1 MPAESTKT
9 MKRTFSVLNL
19 MFAAVST
26 ALVCIA
32 TMFFSVYVPATR
44 GFFNV
49 GESMVFLSALL
60 FGPFVGAFAG
70 GMGSMLADLLLNY
83 PHYAPATLVI
93 KASEGFIVGYLSRR
107 NPRFNRANWRI
118 LTSFL
123 GLVAGILLASIGSV
137 YYGGEVELTI
147 GQTVIPLHIPALFW
161 LTLGIIVAASIVVAG
176 LITEPEVGW
185 TILSVIVGGFIMV
198 LGYFIYQMYFL
209 FPLFGIEVV
218 AIAEVPVNIG
228 QVIIGS
234 IIAIPA
240 AKIIRRI
247 LPGQSKE
254 MWLLRSEGLDIP
266 QSLSI
271 FIIKLK
277 FLLQ

>member
-1 MPAESTKT
+1 MQSTKT
-9 MKRTFSVLNL
+9 KKTFSVPNL

-44 GFFNV
+44 GFFNI

-70 GMGSMLADLLLNY
+70 GVGSMLADLLLNY

-107 NPRFNRANWRI
+107 NPKFNRASWRI
-118 LTSFL
+118 LTSLL
-123 GLVAGILLASIGSV
+123 GVVAGTLLATIGSI
-137 YYGGEVELTI
+137 YYSGEVELTI
-147 GQTVIPLHIPALFW
+147 GQTIIPLHIPASFW
-161 LTLGIIVAASIVVAG
+161 LTLGIIVAASIIIAG

-209 FPLFGIEVV
+209 FPLFGIE
-218 AIAEVPVNIG
+218 AIAVAEVPVNIG
-228 QVIIGS
+228 QMTIGS
-234 IIAIPA
+234 IIAIPIVR
-240 AKIIRRI
+240 IIRRVF
-247 LPGQSKE
+247 PFPRGQ
-254 MWLLRSEGLDIP
+254 
-266 QSLSI
+266 
-271 FIIKLK
+271 
-277 FLLQ
+277 